1 MGAMRSAV
9 DAASRVLK
17 IRSNA
22 RGGVARSQKE
32 QSPGGAGREEKT
44 K

>member
-22 RGGVARSQKE
+22 RRGMAGGQKE
-32 QSPGGAGREEKT
+32 QSPGGASREEKT